1 MNAVMDVF
9 LLILFFYRRCSIK
22 KVFLKFSKIHRKI
35 PVPESLFIKKETS
48 LFIKKEAVAQV
59 FSCEF

>member
-1 MNAVMDVF
+1 M
-9 LLILFFYRRCSIK
+9 K